1 MKTKSLEGGTML
13 LESVQT
19 NLISILILLI
29 IYFSLIK
36 HAHKK
41 YYLNKL
47 FYILLWSNIAILCID
62 SSTVFF
68 SGHTSLISRAMM
80 MFSLSASYI
89 FHIVI
94 IMFWMFYISF
104 NIEQSTK
111 GFKYVVLVAG
121 PLLAVQIIYTLL
133 SLTGNYIFYI
143 DANNVGYRGNLFF
156 LSPLIG
162 AVLLVITLS
171 YIIFNRFKIAKT
183 DFWALIVF
191 PIPTVIAAVLQL
203 MYSTL
208 NIMWPSMVLSILIVY
223 IYIQSRMTNTDA
235 LTGVYNRREYEYQIA
250 YRLNN
255 RKQNRIISG
264 IMIDI
269 NDFKQIN
276 DDYCHRVGDVA
287 LVQLVGILRNS
298 VRKDDFIARIGGD
311 EFVVIIES
319 QNEAVLYEITSRI
332 SKNLAIFN
340 SKTDH
345 DYQLSIS
352 MGFGVY
358 DEQKYISFQDFFEEL
373 DHRMYDSKKENKVEI
388 LSTT

>member
-1 MKTKSLEGGTML
+1 ML

-41 YYLNKL
+41 YYLNKI
-47 FYILLWSNIAILCID
+47 FYILLWSNITILAFD
-62 SSTVFF
+62 SIAVYL
-68 SGHTSLISRAMM
+68 SGDTSLLARALMMLSISVY
-80 MFSLSASYI
+80 YI
-89 FHIVI
+89 LQLIIV
-94 IMFWMFYISF
+94 MFWMFYITF
-104 NIEQSTK
+104 NVEQNMRA
-111 GFKYVVLVAG
+111 FKYVVLVAG

-133 SLTGNYIFYI
+133 SLNGNYLFYI
-143 DANNVGYRGNLFF
+143 DQNNMVFRGELFF
-156 LSPLIG
+156 LSPLFAFSLVFISLVY
-162 AVLLVITLS
+162 VLL
-171 YIIFNRFKIAKT
+171 NRLKLKKT

-191 PIPTVIAAVLQL
+191 PIPTVIAAILQL
-203 MYSTL
+203 IYQNL
-208 NIMWPSMVLSILIVY
+208 NLMWPSMVLSILIVY

-255 RKQNRIISG
+255 RHQNKVISG

-269 NDFKQIN
+269 NDFKMIN
-276 DDYCHRVGDVA
+276 DDYCHRVGDIA
-287 LVQLVGILRNS
+287 LVQLVAILRNS

-319 QNEAVLYEITSRI
+319 QSEAVLYEVTSRI

-340 SKTDH
+340 SKADH
-345 DYQLSIS
+345 DYQLSIA

-358 DEQKYISFQDFFEEL
+358 DEQKYDSFQDFFEEL
-373 DHRMYDSKKENKVEI
+373 DHRMYDSKKENKTEV